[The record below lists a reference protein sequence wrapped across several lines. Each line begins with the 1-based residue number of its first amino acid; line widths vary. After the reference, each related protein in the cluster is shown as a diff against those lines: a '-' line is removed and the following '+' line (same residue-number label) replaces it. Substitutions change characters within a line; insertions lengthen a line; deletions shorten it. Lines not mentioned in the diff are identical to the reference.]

1 MSLLAPDPV
10 HLYLIRHA
18 EVEESFQHVFGGR
31 IDMDLSPR
39 GHTQAEA
46 LAAWLEIAAFDA
58 IYTSPMK
65 RARLTLEPLLRGRPL
80 QPVIVESLREI
91 DFGDWTGLS
100 WQELH
105 DRHQISAFEWLD
117 FIESGAIPN
126 AERGE
131 TFRGRLEPHLAEV
144 LNLHAGKTVAL
155 VCHGGVIRMLLSI
168 LLKLPLRQM
177 SSFDIAYASVTRVRC
192 MAAKSEVELLN
203 FVPWRDLR

>member
-1 MSLLAPDPV
+1 MSVLQTGAVDL
-10 HLYLIRHA
+10 HLIRHA
-18 EVEESFQHVFGGR
+18 EVEESFQRVFGGR

-39 GHTQAEA
+39 GHRQAEA
-46 LAAWLEIAAFDA
+46 LAAWLEVTAFDA
-58 IYTSPMK
+58 IYSSPMK
-65 RARLTLEPLLRGRPL
+65 RARLTLEPLLRRRAL

-117 FIESGAIPN
+117 FIERGAIPN
-126 AERGE
+126 AECGE
-131 TFRGRLEPHLAEV
+131 TFRNRLEPHLNEV
-144 LNLHAGKTVAL
+144 LQMHAGEAVAL

-168 LLKLPLRQM
+168 LLNLPLRQM

-192 MAAKSEVELLN
+192 TPLQSEVELLN
-203 FVPWRDLR
+203 FAPWRDLR